1 MAAANPTQPNPT
13 QTEKETTKMNENL
26 IPMNGE
32 VRGVLYYSSLS
43 SGEILSKAGNF
54 QIATDG
60 RTVIARNLNGRN
72 RWNFITVDQ
81 VIDFVPAAK

>member
-1 MAAANPTQPNPT
+1 MTTTQPNPT
-13 QTEKETTKMNENL
+13 ETETTKMNENL

-60 RTVIARNLNGRN
+60 RTVIARNLGGRN
-72 RWNFITVDQ
+72 RWNFTTVGQ
-81 VIDFVPAAK
+81 VVDFTPATK

>member
-1 MAAANPTQPNPT
+1 
-13 QTEKETTKMNENL
+13 MNENL

-32 VRGVLYYSSLS
+32 ARGVVYYTSLS
-43 SGEILSKAGNF
+43 SGKISSKAGNF
-54 QIATDG
+54 QIAADG

-81 VIDFVPAAK
+81 VIDFVPATK